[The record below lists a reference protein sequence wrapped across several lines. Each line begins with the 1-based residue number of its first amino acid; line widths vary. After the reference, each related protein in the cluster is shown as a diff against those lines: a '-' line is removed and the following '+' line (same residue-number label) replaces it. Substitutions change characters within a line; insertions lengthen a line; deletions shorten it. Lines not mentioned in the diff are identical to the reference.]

1 MIKLIIADQTDVNR
15 PKVIPFKNGSSI
27 HDIITKQFGVLD
39 PREAKVFLNGDQV
52 FPTEFKTI
60 TKPLAHNDEVKV
72 IREVKGTV
80 RDIIGNFDPLLSA
93 ADDLVGD
100 LFNSLINFPETD
112 TALSGSPNNSYT
124 SQTNIIRAFAQKAV
138 MCGSPKS
145 YPDLIGEA
153 IEYYVNNIKQSEQY
167 FFVCFGTLNGGTV
180 QAGNTRLNGITFA
193 GSSFTRYEPVSG
205 VTTIPNYRYGRSVD
219 EVDGQTVKGTNEG
232 QDGATYALNAINDS
246 TPPNTP
252 ATYTGTTFIYYVN
265 TTTAASQLDADR
277 ISAGGSLDVRVV
289 YNLYDSNGIPSQEEG
304 AGLLTDSE
312 LLPED
317 PGVSREQWKFTV
329 ENFNGPK
336 SPVDDYNG
344 NIVDGF
350 DTTILLPGIIGPFVN
365 PTQTEKMLFNIR
377 FDRGLKATVPIK
389 VVVYELDSKG
399 GTRTGVS
406 QTFNVSYTEDSVDS
420 IYRTFEINI
429 SNGVSWYEFTLER
442 TNAASL
448 DTAEPDI
455 PTLEK
460 VFCITENGDTDFSNA
475 TMMKVVMQST
485 QLPTGGGVDS
495 KVNIIDGQVEMPSYD
510 INTGDILPNAPS
522 RNFADAVLFLVKDF
536 YGYPDEEC
544 KKLLDLD
551 SLYTIANSLP
561 DNLKQFDYTFDDVK
575 QSFEDRLAII
585 CNVARVGFY
594 REANQ
599 FVFWRDEAVSNP
611 STALTRRDIINQ
623 ASRQYSISRSLFVS
637 NGKDSI
643 QLEYIDRATNKPKYL
658 YRSIDSGGNIVN
670 VAGANP
676 KKVTLTG
683 CQNAVNATNRADLEI
698 RKMLYQHT
706 QGSDTFLSSQK
717 LLSKGDVVLWD
728 EIYETQGITTG
739 HILSKSGLT
748 ATLSNGVDTTK
759 NYSMY
764 YNNVDGYIVGPQSVT
779 VDSKHQI
786 TATNLDEVYNPE
798 GDSTLGSPYFLV
810 ETTATPSLWRV
821 VDKQISSDS
830 VQLTMVT
837 YDARIYEND

>member
-1 MIKLIIADQTDVNR
+1 MIKLIIADQTGVNR

-27 HDIITKQFGVLD
+27 NDIIEKQFGILS
-39 PREAKVFLNGDQV
+39 PSEARVFLNGDQV
-52 FPTEFKTI
+52 FATEFKTI
-60 TKPLAHNDEVKV
+60 TKPLTHNDEVKV

-80 RDIIGNFDPLLSA
+80 DKLLGGFGSIIDPALTAIDDFFGSILDFD
-93 ADDLVGD
+93 
-100 LFNSLINFPETD
+100 FPSVD
-112 TALSGSPNNSYT
+112 TATNGSPNNSYT

-145 YPDLIGEA
+145 YPDLIGEPL
-153 IEYYVNNIKQSEQY
+153 EYYQDNIKQSEQY
-167 FFVCFGTLNGGTV
+167 FYVCFGTLNGGTI
-180 QAGNTRLNGITFA
+180 QAGNTNINKFSATT
-193 GSSFTRYEPVSG
+193 TRFEPVAG
-205 VTTIPNYRYGRSVD
+205 VTTIPDYRLGQSVD
-219 EVDGQTVKGTNEG
+219 EVDGQTIRGTNEG
-232 QDGATYALNAINDS
+232 TIGQTYDVTQGITDTTFVGGTFTIYLDQDS
-246 TPPNTP
+246 TSDQLKTDFD
-252 ATYTGTTFIYYVN
+252 AGIGDVEVQYTRTYESPEGEAEPISATGTGN
-265 TTTAASQLDADR
+265 
-277 ISAGGSLDVRVV
+277 ISSIELISGEYKVV
-289 YNLYDSNGIPSQEEG
+289 IP
-304 AGLLTDSE
+304 
-312 LLPED
+312 
-317 PGVSREQWKFTV
+317 
-329 ENFNGPK
+329 NFNGQT
-336 SPVDDYNG
+336 SFNG
-344 NIVDGF
+344 LYIVDEIS
-350 DTTILLPGIIGPFVN
+350 TIISSGIGPFSN
-365 PTQTEKMLFNIR
+365 PIECEKMLFNIIFR
-377 FDRGLKATVPIK
+377 QGLKATVDLQID
-389 VVVYELDSKG
+389 VYELEGKG
-399 GTRTGVS
+399 GARVS
-406 QTFNVSYTEDSVDS
+406 PEVKETFTASYTEDSPNDQ
-420 IYRTFEINI
+420 INRTLEITI
-429 SNGVSWYEFTLER
+429 ANGRSWYEFEIYR
-442 TNAASL
+442 TNEESQ
-448 DTAEPDI
+448 DTSKPDV

-460 VFCITENGDTDFSNA
+460 VFCVQERGTINFDNA
-475 TMMKVVMQST
+475 TMLKNIMRST
-485 QLPTGGGVDS
+485 QLPTSGGVDN
-495 KVNIIDGQVEMPSYD
+495 KINIINGQVEMPSYD

-522 RNFADAVLFLVKDF
+522 RNFADAILFLVKDF
-536 YGYPDEEC
+536 YGYSDAEC

-551 SLYTIANSLP
+551 SLYTIANALP
-561 DNLKQFDYTFDDVK
+561 DDLKQFDYTFDDVK

-623 ASRQYSISRSLFVS
+623 ESRQYSISRSLFVS

-643 QLEYIDRATNKPKYL
+643 QLEYIDRVTNKPKYI
-658 YRSIDSGGNIVN
+658 YRSIDGGGNIVN

-683 CQNAVNATNRADLEI
+683 CQNEVNATNRADLEI

-739 HILSKSGLT
+739 HILSKNGLT

-759 NYSMY
+759 SYNMY

-779 VDSKHQI
+779 VDSKKQI
-786 TATNLDEVYNPE
+786 TATNLDEVYVPE
-798 GDSTLGSPYFLV
+798 GDSNLGSPYFLV

-830 VQLTMVT
+830 VQLTMVI

>member
-1 MIKLIIADQTDVNR
+1 MIKLIVTDQTNVNR
-15 PKVIPFKNGSSI
+15 PKVIPFKNGVSI
-27 HDIITKQFGVLD
+27 HDIIEKQFGVLS
-39 PREAKVFLNGDQV
+39 PSEAKVFLNGDQV

-60 TKPLAHNDEVKV
+60 TKPLKHDDEVKV

-80 RDIIGNFDPLLSA
+80 KDIIGNFDPLLSA

-112 TALSGSPNNSYT
+112 TSTQGSPNNSYT

-145 YPDLIGEA
+145 YPDLIGEPL
-153 IEYYVNNIKQSEQY
+153 EYYQDNIKQSEQY
-167 FFVCFGTLNGGTV
+167 FYVCFDTLNGGII
-180 QAGNTRLNGITFA
+180 QAGNTNINKFSATT
-193 GSSFTRYEPVSG
+193 TRFEPVSG
-205 VTTIPNYRYGRSVD
+205 VTTIPNYRLGQSVD
-219 EVDGQTVKGTNEG
+219 EVDGQTIRGTNEG
-232 QDGATYALNAINDS
+232 TIGQTYDVAQGLS
-246 TPPNTP
+246 TNT
-252 ATYTGTTFIYYVN
+252 YFGTTFVIYVTQN
-265 TTTAASQLDADR
+265 ATSDQLKTDFDAGIGDVEVYYTITR
-277 ISAGGSLDVRVV
+277 GGGGPIE
-289 YNLYDSNGIPSQEEG
+289 LYDVTGTGSISDIT
-304 AGLLTDSE
+304 LTGSE
-312 LLPED
+312 Y
-317 PGVSREQWKFTV
+317 KITII
-329 ENFNGPK
+329 NFNGEK
-336 SPVDDYNG
+336 SSDDTYEV
-344 NIVDGF
+344 IEIS
-350 DTTILLPGIIGPFVN
+350 TIISSGIGPFSN
-365 PTQTEKMLFNIR
+365 PIECEKMFFNIIFR
-377 FDRGLKATVPIK
+377 QGLKATVDLQID
-389 VVVYELDSKG
+389 VYELEGKG
-399 GTRTGVS
+399 GARASPEVKE
-406 QTFNVSYTEDSVDS
+406 TFTASYTEDSPNDQ
-420 IYRTFEINI
+420 INRTLEITI
-429 SNGVSWYEFTLER
+429 ANGRSWYEFEIYR
-442 TNAASL
+442 TNEESQ
-448 DTAEPDI
+448 DTSKPDV

-460 VFCITENGDTDFSNA
+460 VFCVQDRGTINFDNA
-475 TMMKVVMQST
+475 TMLKNIMRST
-485 QLPTGGGVDS
+485 QLPTSGGVDN
-495 KVNIIDGQVEMPSYD
+495 KINIINGQIEMPSYD

-522 RNFADAVLFLVKDF
+522 RNFADAILFLVKDF
-536 YGYPDEEC
+536 YGYSDAEC

-551 SLYTIANSLP
+551 SLYTIANALP
-561 DNLKQFDYTFDDVK
+561 DDLKQFDYTFDDVK

-599 FVFWRDEAVSNP
+599 FVFWRDEAVGNP

-623 ASRQYSISRSLFVS
+623 ESRQYSISRSLFVS

-658 YRSIDSGGNIVN
+658 YRSIDGGGNIVN

-748 ATLSNGVDTTK
+748 AKLSNGVDTTK

-764 YNNVDGYIVGPQSVT
+764 YNNVDGYIVGPQSVA
-779 VDSKHQI
+779 VDSKYQI
-786 TATNLDEVYNPE
+786 TATNLDEIYTPE
-798 GDSTLGSPYFLV
+798 GDSPLGSPYFLV
-810 ETTATPSLWRV
+810 ETTSTPTIWRV

-830 VQLTMVT
+830 VQLTMVI

>member
-1 MIKLIIADQTDVNR
+1 MIKLIIADQTGVNR
-15 PKVIPFKNGSSI
+15 PKVIPFKNGMSI
-27 HDIITKQFGVLD
+27 HKIIKKQFGILD
-39 PREAKVFLNGDQV
+39 PREARVFLNGDQV

-60 TKPLAHNDEVKV
+60 TKPLRHNDEVKV

-80 RDIIGNFDPLLSA
+80 KDIIGSAIDPVLSFV
-93 ADDLVGD
+93 DDLVGD

-112 TALSGSPNNSYT
+112 TSTQGSPNNSYT

-145 YPDLIGEA
+145 YPDLIGEPL
-153 IEYYVNNIKQSEQY
+153 EYYQDNIKQSEQY
-167 FFVCFGTLNGGTV
+167 FYVCFGTLNGGTI
-180 QAGNTRLNGITFA
+180 QAGNTNINKFSATT
-193 GSSFTRYEPVSG
+193 TRFEPVAG
-205 VTTIPNYRYGRSVD
+205 VTTIPDYRLGQSVD
-219 EVDGQTVKGTNEG
+219 EVDGQTIRGTNEG
-232 QDGATYALNAINDS
+232 TIGQTYDVTQGATATTYGGSTFTAYIDQDTTSDQLKTDFDAGIGDVEVSYIASIIDGEGFPVPTNVTGTGNITSMTLNAGE
-246 TPPNTP
+246 
-252 ATYTGTTFIYYVN
+252 YTVI
-265 TTTAASQLDADR
+265 
-277 ISAGGSLDVRVV
+277 
-289 YNLYDSNGIPSQEEG
+289 
-304 AGLLTDSE
+304 
-312 LLPED
+312 
-317 PGVSREQWKFTV
+317 VS
-329 ENFNGPK
+329 NFNGPY
-336 SPVDDYNG
+336 SEDNSYNVQE
-344 NIVDGF
+344 IS
-350 DTTILLPGIIGPFVN
+350 TIISSGIGPYSN
-365 PTQTEKMLFNIR
+365 PIECEKMFFNIIFR
-377 FDRGLKATVPIK
+377 QGLKATVDLQID
-389 VVVYELDSKG
+389 VYELEGKG
-399 GTRTGVS
+399 GARVS
-406 QTFNVSYTEDSVDS
+406 PEVKETFTASYTEDSPNDQ
-420 IYRTFEINI
+420 INRTLEITI
-429 SNGVSWYEFTLER
+429 ANGRSWYEFEIYR
-442 TNAASL
+442 TNEESQ
-448 DTAEPDI
+448 DTSKPDV

-460 VFCITENGDTDFSNA
+460 VFCVQERGTINFDNA
-475 TMMKVVMQST
+475 TMLKNIMRST
-485 QLPTGGGVDS
+485 QLPTSGGVDN
-495 KVNIIDGQVEMPSYD
+495 KINIINGQVEMPGYD

-522 RNFADAVLFLVKDF
+522 RNFADAILFLVKDF
-536 YGYPDEEC
+536 YGYSDAEC

-551 SLYTIANSLP
+551 SLYTIANALP
-561 DNLKQFDYTFDDVK
+561 DDLKQFDYTFDDVK

-599 FVFWRDEAVSNP
+599 FVFWRDESVSNP

-623 ASRQYSISRSLFVS
+623 ESRQYSISRSLFVS

-658 YRSIDSGGNIVN
+658 YRSIDGSGNIVN

-683 CQNAVNATNRADLEI
+683 CQNATNATNRADLEI

-706 QGSDTFLSSQK
+706 QGSDTFLASQK

-739 HILSKSGLT
+739 HILSKSGLI

-759 NYSMY
+759 NYNMY

-779 VDSKHQI
+779 VDSKKQI
-786 TATNLDEVYNPE
+786 TATNLDEVYVPE
-798 GDSTLGSPYFLV
+798 GDSTLGSPFFLV

-830 VQLTMVT
+830 VQLTMVI

>member
-1 MIKLIIADQTDVNR
+1 MIKLIIADQTGVNR

-39 PREAKVFLNGDQV
+39 PREARVFLNGDQV
-52 FPTEFKTI
+52 FATEFKTI
-60 TKPLAHNDEVKV
+60 TKPLSHNDEVKV

-80 RDIIGNFDPLLSA
+80 KDIIGNFDPLLSA

-112 TALSGSPNNSYT
+112 TSTQGSPNNSYT

-145 YPDLIGEA
+145 YPDLIGEPL
-153 IEYYVNNIKQSEQY
+153 EYYQDNIKQSEQY
-167 FFVCFGTLNGGTV
+167 FYVCFGTLNGGTI
-180 QAGNTRLNGITFA
+180 QAGNTNINKFSATT
-193 GSSFTRYEPVSG
+193 TRFEPVAG
-205 VTTIPNYRYGRSVD
+205 VTTIPNYRLGQSVD
-219 EVDGQTVKGTNEG
+219 EVDGQTIRGTNEG
-232 QDGATYALNAINDS
+232 TIGQTYDVTQGATATTYGGS
-246 TPPNTP
+246 TFTAYIDQDTTSDQLKTDFDAGIGDVEVSYIASIIDGEGFPTP
-252 ATYTGTTFIYYVN
+252 TNVTGTG
-265 TTTAASQLDADR
+265 S
-277 ISAGGSLDVRVV
+277 IS
-289 YNLYDSNGIPSQEEG
+289 
-304 AGLLTDSE
+304 TME
-312 LLPED
+312 LISGEYKL
-317 PGVSREQWKFTV
+317 VIV
-329 ENFNGPK
+329 NFNGPY
-336 SPVDDYNG
+336 SEDNSYNVQD
-344 NIVDGF
+344 IS
-350 DTTILLPGIIGPFVN
+350 TIISSGIGPYSN
-365 PTQTEKMLFNIR
+365 PIECEKMFFNIIFR
-377 FDRGLKATVPIK
+377 QGLKATVDLQID
-389 VVVYELDSKG
+389 VYELEGKG
-399 GTRTGVS
+399 GARVS
-406 QTFNVSYTEDSVDS
+406 PEVKETFTASYTEDSPNDQ
-420 IYRTFEINI
+420 INRTLEITI
-429 SNGVSWYEFTLER
+429 ANGRSWYEFEIYR
-442 TNAASL
+442 TNEESQ
-448 DTAEPDI
+448 DTSKPDV

-460 VFCITENGDTDFSNA
+460 VFCVQERGTITFDNA
-475 TMMKVVMQST
+475 TMLKNIMRST
-485 QLPTGGGVDS
+485 QLPTSGGVDN
-495 KVNIIDGQVEMPSYD
+495 KINIINGQVEMPSYD
-510 INTGDILPNAPS
+510 INTGNILPNAPS
-522 RNFADAVLFLVKDF
+522 RNFADAILFLVKNF
-536 YGYPDEEC
+536 YGYSDAEC

-551 SLYTIANSLP
+551 SLYTIANALP

-623 ASRQYSISRSLFVS
+623 ESRQYSISRSLFVS

-643 QLEYIDRATNKPKYL
+643 QLEYIDRATNKPRYI

-683 CQNAVNATNRADLEI
+683 CQNEVNATNRADLEI

-739 HILSKSGLT
+739 HILSKNGLT

-759 NYSMY
+759 SYNMY

-779 VDSKHQI
+779 VDSKKQI
-786 TATNLDEVYNPE
+786 TATNLDEVYVPE
-798 GDSTLGSPYFLV
+798 GDSNLGSPYFLV

-830 VQLTMVT
+830 VQLTMVI